1 MNQSIVNAAAG
12 DLQMASAMA
21 SARPFRIYFF
31 FFSCSW
37 NNCWCEI
44 LSANHHSS
52 IFFPLFF
59 FAARCRWPQLL
70 RWWTLSAHPIQR
82 DHTITINSHFAYF
95 FFFISLS
102 NLINWRTW
110 SRWSILMELPTG
122 RWRMSIGPKESG
134 IQERTGT
141 RMLLMNSSRT

>member
-21 SARPFRIYFF
+21 SARPFRIYIYIFSVHGIIADAKFF
-31 FFSCSW
+31 LLIITARFFS
-37 NNCWCEI
+37 
-44 LSANHHSS
+44 
-52 IFFPLFF
+52 PPFF